1 MNFQQFSAA
10 LIKTQDLD
18 PDYVYLRKILEDSE
32 QFDKVLWAQH
42 KVFIYDTASEYMY
55 LLRNKP
61 LDQLHYGAE
70 RRKNKRN
77 TAQQLDKFISGF
89 RLENM
94 PKDYPGAR
102 EYLLQFPGMGD
113 WAAWKFCDLLE
124 RVADIKIDFSQ
135 VDFRTAY
142 KYPLKGLC
150 RVNDESDDFI
160 GKLSDNLT
168 YETFMWSA
176 QKKLGQI
183 MDWQAPPH
191 GGRTINIQEIETC
204 LCKYHSY
211 LGGHYKVGQDTL
223 HLIQRFKAEG
233 LEIPV
238 DLTRYH
244 LNPLEL

>member
-1 MNFQQFSAA
+1 MNFQQFAAA

-18 PDYVYLRKILEDSE
+18 PDYVYLREILKDEHEYS
-32 QFDKVLWAQH
+32 KVIWAQH

-55 LLRNKP
+55 LMNNKP

-77 TAQQLDKFISGF
+77 TERQLDAFLSGF
-89 RLENM
+89 KLDHM

-124 RVADIKIDFSQ
+124 RVCDVHIDFSK

-150 RVNDESDDFI
+150 RVNGEPDEAI
-160 GKLSDNLT
+160 TTLSNDLL
-168 YETFMWSA
+168 YETYMYNA
-176 QKKLGQI
+176 QKQLGQI
-183 MDWQAPPH
+183 LDWQAPPH
-191 GGRTINIQEIETC
+191 GGRAINIQEIETC
-204 LCKYHSY
+204 LCKFHSY
-211 LGGHYKVGQDTL
+211 LGGHYKIGQDTL
-223 HLIQRFKAEG
+223 HLVQRFKAEG
-233 LEIPV
+233 IAVPV

-244 LNPLEL
+244 VNPLEL